1 MSEVRKHMIFHG
13 RVQGVGFRYTA
24 KYLARSMNL
33 TGWVKNE
40 YDGTVVMEVQGR
52 ETLIFELMKGLNRNQ
67 FIQIDW
73 IDTEEMEPELESSF
87 VNAANAVDTGLIT
100 FAARDSEFGGHK
112 MKEGDILGL
121 ENGKLEIIDKDPVHA
136 ATRLARSMSKKGTS
150 FITII
155 YGDNVSEA
163 EAEDAFQRIK
173 SKVGN
178 EIEVTLVNGGQPIYY
193 FILSIE

>member
-1 MSEVRKHMIFHG
+1 MM
-13 RVQGVGFRYTA
+13 
-24 KYLARSMNL
+24 
-33 TGWVKNE
+33 
-40 YDGTVVMEVQGR
+40 
-52 ETLIFELMKGLNRNQ
+52 
-67 FIQIDW
+67 
-73 IDTEEMEPELESSF
+73 
-87 VNAANAVDTGLIT
+87 NAANAVDTGLIT

>member
-1 MSEVRKHMIFHG
+1 MQKKLKIFAFLAKRHLK
-13 RVQGVGFRYTA
+13 RQGIGGFRYTA

-87 VNAANAVDTGLIT
+87 
-100 FAARDSEFGGHK
+100 
-112 MKEGDILGL
+112 
-121 ENGKLEIIDKDPVHA
+121 
-136 ATRLARSMSKKGTS
+136 
-150 FITII
+150 
-155 YGDNVSEA
+155 
-163 EAEDAFQRIK
+163 
-173 SKVGN
+173 
-178 EIEVTLVNGGQPIYY
+178 EVKY
-193 FILSIE
+193 

>member
-67 FIQIDW
+67 FIQINW
-73 IDTEEMEPELESSF
+73 IDTEEMEPELFAGKPGFNCALPSIHGVPPF
-87 VNAANAVDTGLIT
+87 VLLSRTGIYKRYNGRLPAA
-100 FAARDSEFGGHK
+100 EK
-112 MKEGDILGL
+112 
-121 ENGKLEIIDKDPVHA
+121 
-136 ATRLARSMSKKGTS
+136 
-150 FITII
+150 
-155 YGDNVSEA
+155 
-163 EAEDAFQRIK
+163 
-173 SKVGN
+173 
-178 EIEVTLVNGGQPIYY
+178 
-193 FILSIE
+193 

>member
-1 MSEVRKHMIFHG
+1 MNPSTEGIVEAVLATPAKTVYVLPNNKNIILAAEQTIPLVTDRKVIVLPT
-13 RVQGVGFRYTA
+13 RTIPQGLSA
-24 KYLARSMNL
+24 MLAYEGESTPEISAN
-33 TGWVKNE
+33 
-40 YDGTVVMEVQGR
+40 VM
-52 ETLIFELMKGLNRNQ
+52 M
-67 FIQIDW
+67 
-73 IDTEEMEPELESSF
+73 
-87 VNAANAVDTGLIT
+87 NAANAVDTGLIT

>member
-40 YDGTVVMEVQGR
+40 Y
-52 ETLIFELMKGLNRNQ
+52 LIFELMKGLNRNQ

-87 VNAANAVDTGLIT
+87 
-100 FAARDSEFGGHK
+100 
-112 MKEGDILGL
+112 
-121 ENGKLEIIDKDPVHA
+121 
-136 ATRLARSMSKKGTS
+136 
-150 FITII
+150 
-155 YGDNVSEA
+155 
-163 EAEDAFQRIK
+163 
-173 SKVGN
+173 
-178 EIEVTLVNGGQPIYY
+178 EVKY
-193 FILSIE
+193 

>member
-178 EIEVTLVNGGQPIYY
+178 EMEVTLVNCGQPIYY